1 MEDRIGSQGMWR
13 LKEICSENLELMNAG
28 IILRN
33 NGKLPIFYKRN
44 LDSNIECCT
53 IMLTEPTTPL
63 IFMRNP
69 VGLFIC
75 GLFYVSVSKTI
86 INNKQGD
93 LYQVLEYARKRDIQ
107 DVYLLYPMYRYEE
120 KEKEFPVAVSESP
133 SGDINVHFIRMP
145 FIFEEDEDRTR
156 QQLTDVI
163 KVVFSIQKD
172 HYYE

>member
-1 MEDRIGSQGMWR
+1 MFKGRSKSLDFIGALGWKRRIYTLFTPLEDRIGSQDMWR

-86 INNKQGD
+86 INN
-93 LYQVLEYARKRDIQ
+93 
-107 DVYLLYPMYRYEE
+107 
-120 KEKEFPVAVSESP
+120 
-133 SGDINVHFIRMP
+133 
-145 FIFEEDEDRTR
+145 RT
-156 QQLTDVI
+156 TNATN
-163 KVVFSIQKD
+163 F
-172 HYYE
+172 

>member
-1 MEDRIGSQGMWR
+1 M
-13 LKEICSENLELMNAG
+13 
-28 IILRN
+28 
-33 NGKLPIFYKRN
+33 PIFYKRN

-53 IMLTEPTTPL
+53 IMLTEPTTRLFLAQSRWDFLFVDYFMYQYPKQSL
-63 IFMRNP
+63 TINKVIYTKSLNMRESVIF
-69 VGLFIC
+69 
-75 GLFYVSVSKTI
+75 K
-86 INNKQGD
+86 
-93 LYQVLEYARKRDIQ
+93 

-145 FIFEEDEDRTR
+145 FIFEENEDRTR